1 MYEKHFNFDDRPFKL
16 SPEPKFFFSSPHHK
30 KALSYLEYGM
40 SLGEGFIVVTGPIG
54 SGKTT
59 IAKNLVAEVDSSIHV
74 IQLVTTNLNPDEL
87 LSLVCNKF
95 SIESQ
100 SLSKGEKLKEIEK
113 ALLQLHQAG
122 KRALLIVDEAQNL
135 PAETVEELRMLS
147 NLNVNDQP
155 LLQSFLL
162 GQEEL
167 KSIIE
172 LPQMEQFRQRI
183 IASCHLK
190 ALDKGQTEQYILHRL
205 NRVGWNNSPRI
216 DADIFAKI
224 NKVTSGIPR
233 KINILMDRLLLA
245 AYLEEVDTIDVALV
259 ETVIEEMHEEVS
271 GSISPRS
278 TEPAPK
284 SVVAAA
290 LDNRD
295 YQDLQRVF
303 SELIATKLETV
314 RQLEKLIEN
323 HQKALA
329 DAATSKVTDTV
340 SHQTA
345 SEKVVHLN
353 DDDSPQLAK
362 KRWLSSL
369 KNVNDR

>member
-1 MYEKHFNFDDRPFKL
+1 MYEQHFDFNDRPFKL

-40 SLGEGFIVVTGPIG
+40 SLGEGFIVITGPIG

-59 IAKNLVAEVDSSIHV
+59 IAKNLVAQIDSSIHV

-87 LSLVCNKF
+87 LGLVCSKF
-95 SIESQ
+95 SIDSEM
-100 SLSKGEKLKEIEK
+100 LSKGEKIKKLER
-113 ALLQLHQAG
+113 ALLQLNEAG

-155 LLQSFLL
+155 LIQSFLL

-205 NRVGWNNSPRI
+205 NQVGWKNNPKI
-216 DADIFAKI
+216 DADIFAPI

-245 AYLEEVDTIDVALV
+245 AYLEEVDTVDEKLV
-259 ETVIEEMHEEVS
+259 QLVVEEMNEEVS

-278 TEPAPK
+278 ADTNMK
-284 SVVAAA
+284 SVVSVE
-290 LDNRD
+290 LEKQD
-295 YQDLQRVF
+295 YNDLQRAF
-303 SELIATKLETV
+303 NELIATKLETV
-314 RQLEKLIEN
+314 RQLEKLIET
-323 HQKALA
+323 HQGTLA
-329 DAATSKVTDTV
+329 EASTDNLKSTQDPISTTKNDEQDKSK
-340 SHQTA
+340 SLA
-345 SEKVVHLN
+345 MK
-353 DDDSPQLAK
+353 LAK
-362 KRWLSSL
+362 KHWITSLSN
-369 KNVNDR
+369 KIK

>member
-1 MYEKHFNFDDRPFKL
+1 MYEQHFGFDDRPFKL

-40 SLGEGFIVVTGPIG
+40 SLGEGFIVITGPIG

-59 IAKNLVAEVDSSIHV
+59 IAKNLVAQVDNSIHV
-74 IQLVTTNLNPDEL
+74 VQLVTTNLNPDEL
-87 LSLVCNKF
+87 LSLVCSKF
-95 SIESQ
+95 SIESET
-100 SLSKGEKLKEIEK
+100 LSKGEKIKKIEQ
-113 ALLQLHQAG
+113 ALLQLNSAG

-155 LLQSFLL
+155 LIQSFLL

-205 NRVGWNNSPRI
+205 NQVGWKNHPQI
-216 DADIFAKI
+216 DADIFAPI
-224 NKVTSGIPR
+224 NKVSSGIPR

-245 AYLEEVDTIDVALV
+245 AYLEEVDTVDEALV
-259 ETVIEEMHEEVS
+259 ATVVEEMNEEVS
-271 GSISPRS
+271 GSISPRAS
-278 TEPAPK
+278 EPLMK
-284 SVVAAA
+284 SVVSTA
-290 LDNRD
+290 LESRD
-295 YQDLQRVF
+295 YQDLQRAF

-323 HQKALA
+323 HQNTLA
-329 DAATSKVTDTV
+329 QNGHHESSTHSHEVDVPSTKTQSPLTQKHWIASLINTSK
-340 SHQTA
+340 
-345 SEKVVHLN
+345 
-353 DDDSPQLAK
+353 
-362 KRWLSSL
+362 
-369 KNVNDR
+369 